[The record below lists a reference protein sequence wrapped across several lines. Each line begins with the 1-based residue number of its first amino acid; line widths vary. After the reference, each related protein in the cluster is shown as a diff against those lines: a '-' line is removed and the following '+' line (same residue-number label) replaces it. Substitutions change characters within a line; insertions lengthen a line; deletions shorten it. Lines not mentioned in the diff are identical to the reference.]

1 MQTSPLAI
9 VTNLFGEADRL
20 SPSLPMVALGSS
32 PTAPS
37 LVPGP
42 QTPPR
47 GQAAVPATVPEV
59 TALEAEATLL
69 HYVDHPLIILLRLL
83 DSLLHGLE
91 TWLRSLWAWLRLRF

>member
-1 MQTSPLAI
+1 
-9 VTNLFGEADRL
+9 
-20 SPSLPMVALGSS
+20 
-32 PTAPS
+32 
-37 LVPGP
+37 
-42 QTPPR
+42 
-47 GQAAVPATVPEV
+47 VPATLPEV